1 MWKSGRNSTGEGRP
15 ANVPEREEGAND
27 MGQALIRAAAVFGL
41 AAVGGIAAF
50 GGDAAAELDNQS
62 FKVVGPFGNL
72 TNWTGIEQP
81 FWDEQL
87 PADSDGALTAD
98 AKPMTELGLK
108 GFEIMRLLRLGVF
121 DFAHALPIYVA
132 EDPVIEGVDL
142 AGVARDFE
150 SARAIADA
158 YKPTLD
164 KAFGEL
170 YNAKLLNIYPFPT
183 QAFYCRE
190 DIGSVEDLA
199 GAKIRVQGASQGD
212 FVEGLGATPVTITF
226 AEVVPSLEK
235 SVVDCGITG
244 TMPAYLAKW
253 YEVANTAF
261 YLPVG
266 YTITFTAVNLD
277 TWNALSAE
285 TQAFMEEAM
294 ADFEE
299 RAWEIIIAENDLG
312 LACGTSGPCEKG
324 EPGGMTLVEPS
335 EADLEAREKI
345 LTEVVL
351 PRWAERCGEECT
363 ANWNETIGPI
373 VDLKAEAK

>member
-1 MWKSGRNSTGEGRP
+1 MMRK
-15 ANVPEREEGAND
+15 
-27 MGQALIRAAAVFGL
+27 ALVTAATMLGM
-41 AAVGGIAAF
+41 AAIGGTVSAQ
-50 GGDAAAELDNQS
+50 ELDSQS
-62 FKVVGPFGNL
+62 FKVVGTFGNL

-81 FWDEQL
+81 FWDEEL
-87 PADSDGALTAD
+87 PAKSNGALTAD

-142 AGVARDFE
+142 AGVARDFD

-190 DIGSVEDLA
+190 DIGSVEDLK

-277 TWNALSAE
+277 TWNALSVE
-285 TQAFMEEAM
+285 TQAFMEQQM
-294 ADFEE
+294 ADFEA
-299 RAWEIIIAENDLG
+299 RAWDIIIAENDLG
-312 LACGTSGPCEKG
+312 LACGTDGPCDKG

-335 EADLEAREKI
+335 EKDLEARERI

-351 PRWAERCGEECT
+351 PRWAERCGAECA
-363 ANWNETIGPI
+363 ANWNDTIGPI
-373 VDLKAEAK
+373 VGLSAEAK